1 MSTNKTQ
8 VTEKMDSTASVDAPS
23 APLKRRGWLLGL
35 GAAGAAAVVA
45 KALPLGVVEEQAV
58 AVAEAVAP
66 EAAGTGGYQLSP
78 HVLRYYETARS

>member
-1 MSTNKTQ
+1 MSMSKQQ
-8 VTEKMDSTASVDAPS
+8 VTEKMDSMAAS

-45 KALPLGVVEEQAV
+45 KALPVVAVEEQAPALAEKV
-58 AVAEAVAP
+58 AADTA
-66 EAAGTGGYQLSP
+66 GGYQLSP

>member
-1 MSTNKTQ
+1 MSMSKQQ
-8 VTEKMDSTASVDAPS
+8 VTETMDNS

-58 AVAEAVAP
+58 AVAEPLVP
-66 EAAGTGGYQLSP
+66 EAGAGGYQLSP

>member
-1 MSTNKTQ
+1 MSMSKQQ
-8 VTEKMDSTASVDAPS
+8 VTETMDNS

-45 KALPLGVVEEQAV
+45 KALPLGVDEEPAL
-58 AVAEAVAP
+58 AVAETVAP
-66 EAAGTGGYQLSP
+66 ADAGAGGYQLSP

>member
-1 MSTNKTQ
+1 MSMSKPQ
-8 VTEKMDSTASVDAPS
+8 VTEKMDSMEVT

-45 KALPLGVVEEQAV
+45 KALPVATVDEPLIAAADLAV
-58 AVAEAVAP
+58 PPDTA
-66 EAAGTGGYQLSP
+66 GGYQLSP

>member
-1 MSTNKTQ
+1 MSMSKPQ
-8 VTEKMDSTASVDAPS
+8 VTEKMDSTAST

-45 KALPLGVVEEQAV
+45 KALPVAVVEQQAV
-58 AVAEAVAP
+58 AVAATVAP
-66 EAAGTGGYQLSP
+66 EAGAGGYQLSP

>member
-1 MSTNKTQ
+1 LITMSMSKQQ
-8 VTEKMDSTASVDAPS
+8 VTETMDSAAST

-45 KALPLGVVEEQAV
+45 KALPVAVVEEQAV
-58 AVAEAVAP
+58 AVAATVLPDTA
-66 EAAGTGGYQLSP
+66 GGYQLSP

>member
-1 MSTNKTQ
+1 MSMSRPQ
-8 VTEKMDSTASVDAPS
+8 VTEKMDGTAST

-45 KALPLGVVEEQAV
+45 KAMPLGVVEEQVV
-58 AVAEAVAP
+58 AVAETVAP
-66 EAAGTGGYQLSP
+66 EASAGGYQLSP